1 MLKPHILSLP
11 ARRLA
16 GNPGLPV
23 FSGRVGSGRSAGFAA
38 EVFARHVTSR
48 DTYPEALLVFLEPP
62 EQEIRQQTEEVHLT
76 QLTLR
81 LALQLC
87 EVVQLAGEGKSLSM
101 EVTSLHQSLT
111 TCLTALET
119 RSRETV
125 REIRQLVS
133 RLEKPA
139 APEERERE
147 IMVLRQQLLERLEQC
162 RFPLSGEGNAVSVSP
177 GRPASV
183 RQMENR
189 LPRALVSPSSTESIR
204 FQRDLTAHRQQLIQ
218 LVSAADEAEQEA
230 AWQILSRQTR
240 LTVRLPQAAEE
251 KDSEQEMTRGE
262 QLIRLIDR
270 CTPGE
275 YRQLVEVLAHS
286 LPAARLRVPD
296 TSAQLT
302 TQAASMAGMAGPI
315 LQQFRQLLEKGES
328 PRRMAARLSAG
339 TTAQQTLLMAL
350 MEQSGIFPQLAEEKS
365 PAPSRQQLTRILVRT
380 ERTRLEQFVDWAEQ
394 TTSVSPVSSKK
405 GESRRLGR
413 FFREMLP
420 QLSPGERK
428 ELLTLLP
435 QESRRNPGRQDE
447 IRQLTHLLEKHDN
460 PAALLQQVAETLHQ
474 KLEPNGQEER
484 VRQRLIAFA
493 EKADGRGR
501 EEGRR
506 LIADLNP
513 AERQSLLTHLTRS
526 GALDLPGIP
535 FSAGQSDVQ
544 VEQQLSRL
552 VQFRSQTQYQ
562 TFRRRIAAYLEDQT
576 TVGQVQQS
584 LLNRLT
590 QWQQTLFPV
599 SQPEKTATAS
609 EQAVKLPT
617 LQQLTA
623 GRMLADRLP
632 ELLGSLPRLPQQPSR
647 TAVTAVQ
654 GNRTGFQGQKSVQ
667 SEKPASLLPLS
678 WLQLEPLSFLE
689 QRLTRTTI
697 QREMSRLAFSGKLPT
712 AKSSAFS
719 AQTKDISPT
728 IGQPTQQGETFPV
741 PVQRTPSRPVNQT
754 FVNLTYRQLAA
765 LAQPGAIFP
774 VTGQPTQ
781 QGTFF
786 PIPAQSQS
794 QPVNQTF
801 TNLTYRQLA
810 ALAQPG
816 AIFPVTGQPVQQR
829 AAFPILAQSQPRPQ
843 LVNQTFT
850 NRTYRQ
856 LAALAQSD
864 AISPIVAAQPA
875 QQGAGFPIPA
885 QSTSH
890 PQLVNQT
897 FTNLTY
903 RQLAVLIQPDAI
915 SPTVAGQP
923 AQPGAAFPVPAQSPP
938 RLPSIN
944 LAPISLTHHQLTTL
958 VQSGATSPITTGQ
971 PAQPQPVSV
980 TTERNVFH
988 HLASDPLHQPQVD
1001 QQAVNRQPI
1010 RRQRIDRLELRAA
1023 QDVKQVLNELTARY
1037 ILHQAETRWTEP
1049 EKAHTLSGYTA
1060 RQLEQRFSEAGSLS
1074 GRTRQIVQQ
1083 AGRSRS
1089 WSDARSQGLVLPRQ
1103 HLTVKQTGQT
1113 MGWIAEAPIGGPA
1126 SASGELIA
1134 ARPAAPRL
1142 QPVPAAP
1149 QPPELA
1155 LRREQSPEAIRE
1167 TTDQSARKQ
1176 AEMVVRQQTV
1186 SIGQL
1191 HRQAGEQREALEAQQ
1206 KALTSLQQQVESQ
1219 QALLQKSMEKTLPGG
1234 EAAQI
1239 RTIARQV
1246 MKEMEG
1252 QLRLERQR
1260 RGLL

>member
-16 GNPGLPV
+16 GNSGLPV

-62 EQEIRQQTEEVHLT
+62 EQEIRQQTEEIHLT

-87 EVVQLAGEGKSLSM
+87 EVVQLAGEGKSLFM

-162 RFPLSGEGNAVSVSP
+162 RFPLSGEGKAVSVSP

-183 RQMENR
+183 RQNH

-218 LVSAADEAEQEA
+218 LVSAAGEAEQEA

-240 LTVRLPQAAEE
+240 LTVRLPQVGEE
-251 KDSEQEMTRGE
+251 KVSESGTTPGE

-296 TSAQLT
+296 ASAQST

-350 MEQSGIFPQLAEEKS
+350 MEQSGLFPQLTEEKAV
-365 PAPSRQQLTRILVRT
+365 APSRQQLTRILVRT
-380 ERTRLEQFVDWAEQ
+380 ERNRLEQFVDWAEQ
-394 TTSVSPVSSKK
+394 TTSVSPVSSKE

-420 QLSPGERK
+420 QLPPGERK

-460 PAALLQQVAETLHQ
+460 PAALLQQAAEALHQ
-474 KLEPNGQEER
+474 KLESNGQEER
-484 VRQRLIAFA
+484 IRQRLTAFA

-513 AERQSLLTHLTRS
+513 VERQSLLTHLTRS

-544 VEQQLSRL
+544 MEQQLSRL
-552 VQFRSQTQYQ
+552 VRFRSQTQYQ

-576 TVGQVQQS
+576 AAGQVQQS

-590 QWQQTLFPV
+590 QWQQTLFPA
-599 SQPEKTATAS
+599 SQPKKTATAS
-609 EQAVKLPT
+609 EQTVKLPT

-697 QREMSRLAFSGKLPT
+697 QREMSRLVASVSHDVMRLESEST
-712 AKSSAFS
+712 AVLTQEPNALGEASQLAQSKIPFPLS
-719 AQTKDISPT
+719 AQRSSHP
-728 IGQPTQQGETFPV
+728 Q
-741 PVQRTPSRPVNQT
+741 PVNQT
-754 FVNLTYRQLAA
+754 FTNRTYRQLAA

-794 QPVNQTF
+794 QLVNQTF
-801 TNLTYRQLA
+801 TNRTYRQLA
-810 ALAQPG
+810 VLIQPG
-816 AIFPVTGQPVQQR
+816 AISPTTVGQPVQQR
-829 AAFPILAQSQPRPQ
+829 AAFPILAQSQPR
-843 LVNQTFT
+843 
-850 NRTYRQ
+850 
-856 LAALAQSD
+856 
-864 AISPIVAAQPA
+864 
-875 QQGAGFPIPA
+875 
-885 QSTSH
+885 

-923 AQPGAAFPVPAQSPP
+923 AQPGAAFPVPAQSPS

-958 VQSGATSPITTGQ
+958 VQPGVTTLITTGQ

-1049 EKAHTLSGYTA
+1049 EKAHTLSGYTV

-1126 SASGELIA
+1126 SASGALIA

-1142 QPVPAAP
+1142 QPVPAVP

-1219 QALLQKSMEKTLPGG
+1219 QALLQKSIEKTLPGG

>member
-16 GNPGLPV
+16 GNSGLPV

-38 EVFARHVTSR
+38 EVFARHATSR

-62 EQEIRQQTEEVHLT
+62 EQEIRQQTEEIHLT

-87 EVVQLAGEGKSLSM
+87 EVVQLAGEGKSLFM

-162 RFPLSGEGNAVSVSP
+162 RFPLSGEGKAVSVSP

-183 RQMENR
+183 RQMGNR
-189 LPRALVSPSSTESIR
+189 LPRALVSPSSSESIR

-296 TSAQLT
+296 ASAQST

-380 ERTRLEQFVDWAEQ
+380 ERNRLEQFVDWAEQ
-394 TTSVSPVSSKK
+394 TTSVSPVSSKE

-420 QLSPGERK
+420 QLPPGERK

-460 PAALLQQVAETLHQ
+460 PAALLQQAAETLHQ
-474 KLEPNGQEER
+474 KLESNGQEER
-484 VRQRLIAFA
+484 IRQRLTAFA

-513 AERQSLLTHLTRS
+513 VERQSLLTHLTRS

-544 VEQQLSRL
+544 MEQQLSRL
-552 VQFRSQTQYQ
+552 VRFRSQTQYQ

-576 TVGQVQQS
+576 AAGQVQQS

-590 QWQQTLFPV
+590 QWQQTLFPA
-599 SQPEKTATAS
+599 SQPKKTATAS
-609 EQAVKLPT
+609 EQTVKLPT

-678 WLQLEPLSFLE
+678 WIQPEPLSFLE

-697 QREMSRLAFSGKLPT
+697 QREMSRLVASVSHDVMRLESEST
-712 AKSSAFS
+712 AVLTQKPNASEEASQLTQSKIPFPIS
-719 AQTKDISPT
+719 AQSSSHP
-728 IGQPTQQGETFPV
+728 
-741 PVQRTPSRPVNQT
+741 
-754 FVNLTYRQLAA
+754 
-765 LAQPGAIFP
+765 
-774 VTGQPTQ
+774 
-781 QGTFF
+781 
-786 PIPAQSQS
+786 QS
-794 QPVNQTF
+794 VNQTF

-816 AIFPVTGQPVQQR
+816 AIFPITGQPAQQGTF
-829 AAFPILAQSQPRPQ
+829 FPIPAQSQSQP
-843 LVNQTFT
+843 VNQTFT

-856 LAALAQSD
+856 LAALAQPD
-864 AISPIVAAQPA
+864 AIFPVTGQPT
-875 QQGAGFPIPA
+875 QQGAGFPVPA
-885 QSTSH
+885 QSQPR
-890 PQLVNQT
+890 PQPVNQT

-903 RQLAVLIQPDAI
+903 RQLAALIQSGAI
-915 SPTVAGQP
+915 SPIVAAQP
-923 AQPGAAFPVPAQSPP
+923 AQPGAGFPVPAQSPS

-944 LAPISLTHHQLTTL
+944 PAPISLTHHQLTTL
-958 VQSGATSPITTGQ
+958 VRPGVTTLITTGQ

-1089 WSDARSQGLVLPRQ
+1089 WSDVRSQGLVLPRQ

-1126 SASGELIA
+1126 SASGALIA

>member
-16 GNPGLPV
+16 GNSGLPV

-87 EVVQLAGEGKSLSM
+87 EVVQLSGEGKSLSM

-162 RFPLSGEGNAVSVSP
+162 RFPLSGEEKVVSVSP

-183 RQMENR
+183 RQMGNR
-189 LPRALVSPSSTESIR
+189 LPRALVFPSSTESIR

-240 LTVRLPQAAEE
+240 LTVRLPQVGEE
-251 KDSEQEMTRGE
+251 KVSESGTTPGE

-380 ERTRLEQFVDWAEQ
+380 ERNRLEQFVDWAEQ
-394 TTSVSPVSSKK
+394 TTSVSLVSSKE

-447 IRQLTHLLEKHDN
+447 IRQLTHLLERHDN
-460 PAALLQQVAETLHQ
+460 PAALLQQAAETLHQ
-474 KLEPNGQEER
+474 KLESNGQEER

-535 FSAGQSDVQ
+535 FSVGQSDVQ
-544 VEQQLSRL
+544 MEQQLSRL
-552 VQFRSQTQYQ
+552 VRFRSQTQYQ

-576 TVGQVQQS
+576 TVGQVRQS

-590 QWQQTLFPV
+590 QWQQTLFPA

-609 EQAVKLPT
+609 EQVVKLPT

-647 TAVTAVQ
+647 TAVTAAQ
-654 GNRTGFQGQKSVQ
+654 GNRTGFQSQKSVQ

-678 WLQLEPLSFLE
+678 WLQPEPLSFLE

-728 IGQPTQQGETFPV
+728 IGQPTQQRETFPV

-765 LAQPGAIFP
+765 LAQSGAIFP
-774 VTGQPTQ
+774 ITGQPAQ

-786 PIPAQSQS
+786 PIPAPSQS
-794 QPVNQTF
+794 QPVNQTFTNRTYRQLAALAQPGAIFPAMEQSAQQAVAFPIPVQSQLRPQLVNQTF

-816 AIFPVTGQPVQQR
+816 AIFPVMGQPAQQR
-829 AAFPILAQSQPRPQ
+829 AAFPILAQSQPR
-843 LVNQTFT
+843 
-850 NRTYRQ
+850 
-856 LAALAQSD
+856 
-864 AISPIVAAQPA
+864 
-875 QQGAGFPIPA
+875 
-885 QSTSH
+885 

-944 LAPISLTHHQLTTL
+944 PAPISLTHHQLTTL
-958 VQSGATSPITTGQ
+958 VQPGVTSPITTGQ

-1037 ILHQAETRWTEP
+1037 TLHQAETRRTEP

-1089 WSDARSQGLVLPRQ
+1089 WSDVRSQGLVLPRQ

-1219 QALLQKSMEKTLPGG
+1219 QALLQKSIEKTLPGG

>member
-38 EVFARHVTSR
+38 EVFARHATSR
-48 DTYPEALLVFLEPP
+48 DTYPESLLVFLEPP
-62 EQEIRQQTEEVHLT
+62 EQEIRQQTEEIHLT

-87 EVVQLAGEGKSLSM
+87 EVVQFSGEEKSFSM

-183 RQMENR
+183 RQMGNR
-189 LPRALVSPSSTESIR
+189 LPRALVSPSSSESIR

-296 TSAQLT
+296 ASAQST

-350 MEQSGIFPQLAEEKS
+350 MEQSGIFPQLTEEKAV
-365 PAPSRQQLTRILVRT
+365 APSRQQLTRILVRT
-380 ERTRLEQFVDWAEQ
+380 ERNRLEQFVDWAEQ
-394 TTSVSPVSSKK
+394 TTSVSPVSSKE

-420 QLSPGERK
+420 QLPPGERK

-447 IRQLTHLLEKHDN
+447 IRQLTHLLERHDN
-460 PAALLQQVAETLHQ
+460 PAALLQQAAEALHQ
-474 KLEPNGQEER
+474 KLESNGQEER
-484 VRQRLIAFA
+484 VRQRLTAFA

-506 LIADLNP
+506 LIAGLNP
-513 AERQSLLTHLTRS
+513 AERRNLLTYLTRS

-576 TVGQVQQS
+576 AAGQVQQS

-590 QWQQTLFPV
+590 QWQQTLFPA
-599 SQPEKTATAS
+599 SQPKKTATAS

-647 TAVTAVQ
+647 TAVTAAQ
-654 GNRTGFQGQKSVQ
+654 GDRTGFQSQKSAQ
-667 SEKPASLLPLS
+667 SEKPASLLSLS
-678 WLQLEPLSFLE
+678 WIQPEPLSFLE

-728 IGQPTQQGETFPV
+728 IGQPTQQRETFPV

-754 FVNLTYRQLAA
+754 FVNLTYHQLAA
-765 LAQPGAIFP
+765 LVQPGAIFP
-774 VTGQPTQ
+774 VTGQPFQ

-786 PIPAQSQS
+786 PIPAQNQPHP

-810 ALAQPG
+810 ALAQSG
-816 AIFPVTGQPVQQR
+816 AIFPVMGQPAQQGTF
-829 AAFPILAQSQPRPQ
+829 FPIPAQSQSQ

-856 LAALAQSD
+856 LAALAQPG
-864 AISPIVAAQPA
+864 AIFPTTEQPS
-875 QQGAGFPIPA
+875 QQGAAFPIPA
-885 QSTSH
+885 QSPS
-890 PQLVNQT
+890 
-897 FTNLTY
+897 
-903 RQLAVLIQPDAI
+903 
-915 SPTVAGQP
+915 
-923 AQPGAAFPVPAQSPP
+923 

-958 VQSGATSPITTGQ
+958 VQPGVTTLITTGQ

-1023 QDVKQVLNELTARY
+1023 QDAKQVLNELTARY

-1089 WSDARSQGLVLPRQ
+1089 WSDVRSQGLVLPRQ